1 MVKLMG
7 RSRAI
12 QREALA
18 SEKLPYIRH
27 IDEHIVSLRNGQML
41 AVIELEGASFDT
53 ADHSEKNDLHAKLN
67 LMWRNINDERLAVWT
82 HLIRTRDVD
91 YPEGTFKSDFA
102 KQLDDKC
109 KRKMTSETLYRNRLY
124 LALVWAPARDANKP
138 TKSLVARLGKAR
150 KTGTEVDEKGLRD
163 FRGILPTIVTGLD
176 RYEARLCGLY
186 EHNGFM
192 FSQVSEYLNA
202 VGTLS
207 FEKMPLTEGPI
218 SGAILLDRP
227 LFGREVI
234 ELRGAGQS
242 RYCGVL
248 GVKEYPATTRPGML
262 NDLLQAPFEFVL
274 SQSFAMA
281 SKTESR
287 SILTLKQNQMTNV
300 KDRALSQIVDLD
312 QALDDLESSKFTMG
326 RHHLNLMVVA
336 DSAQT
341 LMDKMA
347 IARRMM
353 SDCSIVTSRE
363 DLALEAAYWGQFP
376 GNFNQRPRSGHISSR
391 NFAAL
396 SPFMSYPKGDL
407 TNPWGPSIALL
418 KTSSGCGFHLN
429 LHVGDLGNTF
439 ICGPSGSGK
448 TVLQNF
454 ILAQLQKHDVTTV
467 FFDKDRGADIFV
479 RAVGGRYLSLE
490 NGRPTGCAPLKVLD
504 LENPDDHAFA
514 VEWATNLISHADG
527 RPLTVPE
534 QKDIDNAIL
543 QMRQLPKAQRSLGA
557 LRQFLSS
564 NDLEGTAARLERW
577 TSGGPLGWVFDNESD
592 ALDLDSTFL
601 GFDMTDFLDNPTIRT
616 PLMMYLFYRIERL
629 IDGRRIV
636 IDIDEFWKAL
646 GDPAF
651 RELAQNKLKTIRKQ
665 NGLMIFGT
673 QSPRDAIASPIGYTI
688 IEQCPTKIFMP
699 NSAASAADYIEG
711 FGLSHREFELIK
723 TELTVEKRQFL
734 IKQEHNSV
742 VAELSLHG
750 FDDELTILSGRTAAV
765 NRLDEIRAA
774 VGDDPADWM
783 PILLN
788 KRDKRGEAA

>member
-1 MVKLMG
+1 MKLMS
-7 RSRAI
+7 RSSAM
-12 QREALA
+12 QREAHV

-27 IDEHIVSLRNGQML
+27 IDENIVSLRSGQML
-41 AVIELEGASFDT
+41 AVIELEGVSFDT
-53 ADHSEKNDLHAKLN
+53 ADNADKNDLHTKLN
-67 LMWRNINDERLAVWT
+67 LMWRNINDERLAIWT

-91 YPEGTFKSDFA
+91 YPEGQFKSTFT
-102 KQLDDKC
+102 KQLDEKY

-124 LALVWAPARDANKP
+124 LALVWAPARGAEKK
-138 TKSLVARLGKAR
+138 TKSIFAGLNKAR
-150 KTGTEVDEKGLRD
+150 KKGVEVNEKALRD
-163 FRGILPTIVTGLD
+163 FRGILPTITAGLD
-176 RYEARLCGLY
+176 RYDARLCGLY
-186 EHNGFM
+186 EHNGLM
-192 FSQVSEYLNA
+192 FSQISEYLNA
-202 VGTLS
+202 VGTLN
-207 FEKMPLTEGPI
+207 FERMPLTEGPI
-218 SGAILLDRP
+218 NGAILNDRP

-234 ELRGAGQS
+234 ELRGAGNS
-242 RYCGVL
+242 RFAGVL

-300 KDRALSQIVDLD
+300 NDRALSQIVDLD
-312 QALDDLESSKFTMG
+312 KALDDLESSKFTMG
-326 RHHLNLMVVA
+326 RHHLNLLVVA
-336 DSAQT
+336 DTPQI

-347 IARRMM
+347 VARRIL
-353 SDCSIVTSRE
+353 SDSSIVTARE
-363 DLALEAAYWGQFP
+363 DLALEASYWGQFP

-391 NFAAL
+391 NFAAF
-396 SPFMSYPKGDL
+396 SPFMSYPKGAL

-479 RAVGGRYLSLE
+479 RAAGGRYLSLQ
-490 NGRPTGCAPLKVLD
+490 NGRPTGCAPLKALD
-504 LENPDDHAFA
+504 LDNPNDRAFA
-514 VEWATNLISHADG
+514 VQWASKLIEHSDG

-543 QMRQLPKAQRSLGA
+543 QLRHLPKEQRSLGA
-557 LRQFLSS
+557 MKQFLSS
-564 NDLEGTAARLERW
+564 NDMEGTAARLERW
-577 TSGGPLGWVFDNESD
+577 TAGGPLGWVFDNTTD
-592 ALDLDSTFL
+592 ALDLESTFL
-601 GFDMTDFLDNPTIRT
+601 GFDMTDFLDNATIRT

-646 GDPAF
+646 GDSAF
-651 RELAQNKLKTIRKQ
+651 RDLAQNKLKTIRKQ
-665 NGLMIFGT
+665 NGLMVFGT
-673 QSPRDAIASPIGYTI
+673 QSPRDAIQSEIGYTI

-699 NSAASAADYIEG
+699 NSAANAQDYIDG
-711 FGLSHREFELIK
+711 FGLSRREFELIK
-723 TELTVEKRQFL
+723 SELTVERRQFL

-765 NRLDEIRAA
+765 NRLDEIRAS
-774 VGDDPADWM
+774 VGENPDDWM

-788 KRDKRGEAA
+788 KTDKRGEAA